1 MNRTGTAGILAAL
14 LIAAAL
20 IAACTQAPAPGTGN
34 AVITYKLYGGFVM
47 PAYAIQELVV
57 TKDSARFTIQS
68 FDGNITARFEK
79 NLTPEEY
86 GAIVQVFTDNNFAS
100 FGDRYDE
107 GQKYVTDV
115 GFADIT
121 FAENGKAKTVTT
133 YNVNDYMPAGLIAI
147 RQKLQ
152 ETIEFTRTL
161 DANQRRALAESWI
174 RNAPTYA
181 YDGSGLAFASDVP
194 VTSDPVAHN
203 LTYTFTSSHAGYGNR
218 TGAVTAQVI
227 TGHSIT
233 LSLTYDGIV
242 QVAVIDGKW
251 DETGQYL
258 IGSEE
263 SLSYQP
269 MQCERTPWQVWEEN
283 SGRVYIRAPTDEE
296 IITNYYLEVYGIGV
310 RNVQK
315 IQSGLAVCEACSICP
330 AGYRFALTVDA
341 DRMQVLLDEGWTR
354 G

>member
-1 MNRTGTAGILAAL
+1 MNRTGTTGILTAL

-47 PAYAIQELVV
+47 PEYAIQELVV
-57 TKDSARFTIQS
+57 TKDTARFTIQS

-86 GAIVQVFTDNNFAS
+86 TAIVRVFTDNNFAS
-100 FGDRYDE
+100 FGSRYDE
-107 GQKYVTDV
+107 GQQYVTDV

-121 FAENGKAKTVTT
+121 YAENGKSKTVTT

-152 ETIEFTRTL
+152 ETIELTRTL
-161 DANQRRALAESWI
+161 DGNQRRALAESWI

-194 VTSDPVAHN
+194 AMSDPVAHN

-233 LSLTYDGIV
+233 LTLTYDGIV

-251 DETGQYL
+251 DEMGQYL

-263 SLSYQP
+263 TLRYQP

-296 IITNYYLEVYGIGV
+296 IITYYYQDVYGIEV
-310 RNVQK
+310 RNVRK
-315 IQSGLAVCEACSICP
+315 ILSGLATCEACSVCP
-330 AGYRFALTVDA
+330 ADYWFTLTVDA
-341 DRMQVLLDEGWTR
+341 DRMQVLLDEGWKR